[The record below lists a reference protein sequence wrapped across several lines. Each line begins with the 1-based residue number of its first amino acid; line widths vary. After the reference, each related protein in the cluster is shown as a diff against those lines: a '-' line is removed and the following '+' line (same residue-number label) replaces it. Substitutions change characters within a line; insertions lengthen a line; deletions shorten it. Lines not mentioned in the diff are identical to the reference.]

1 MLIFSCKMLS
11 VACPNEQDPVLTR
24 VWFWSGLSEC
34 HRQLIQLLP
43 LPEEGAPAAADPGPA
58 QLLRAAPAPLHP
70 GSLLRPAP
78 TLGPLLPGSGGW
90 LGDDGGEGWSPKL

>member
-1 MLIFSCKMLS
+1 MLLFSCKTLS
-11 VACPNEQDPVLTR
+11 VAYPNEQDPVLTCVL
-24 VWFWSGLSEC
+24 VWYFLSEC

-43 LPEEGAPAAADPGPA
+43 LPEEGASAAADPGPT

-90 LGDDGGEGWSPKL
+90 LGDDGGEGGSPKL